1 MPKVVDHDARRDAIA
16 LACFGLFARRGY
28 AASTIK
34 DMATAAGCSTG
45 TLYYYFPEKAAVL
58 DHMFRLLAARDVADA
73 RQAIASAGSTP
84 EERVRSVGSFLHHR
98 RGHLR
103 SVIQVAMEVHRHEPS
118 ETARV
123 EVMEALR
130 TYRAVLGEALG
141 LRDGLL
147 LRQVFALVVGML
159 VQAILDGD
167 ARDLSEDLQRLLP
180 LWSAVA
186 ALEPALR

>member
-1 MPKVVDHDARRDAIA
+1 
-16 LACFGLFARRGY
+16 
-28 AASTIK
+28 
-34 DMATAAGCSTG
+34 
-45 TLYYYFPEKAAVL
+45 
-58 DHMFRLLAARDVADA
+58 MFRLVAGRDVADA
-73 RQAIASAGSTP
+73 RDAIATAGTAP
-84 EERVRSVGSFLHHR
+84 DARVASVGSFLHHR
-98 RGHLR
+98 RAHLR

-118 ETARV
+118 ETARA

-130 TYRAVLGEALG
+130 TYRGVLGEALG

>member
-1 MPKVVDHDARRDAIA
+1 MRS
-16 LACFGLFARRGY
+16 L
-28 AASTIK
+28 
-34 DMATAAGCSTG
+34 TG
-45 TLYYYFPEKAAVL
+45 A
-58 DHMFRLLAARDVADA
+58 
-73 RQAIASAGSTP
+73 
-84 EERVRSVGSFLHHR
+84 
-98 RGHLR
+98 
-103 SVIQVAMEVHRHEPS
+103 
-118 ETARV
+118 

-130 TYRAVLGEALG
+130 TYRGVLGEALG